1 MLMKI
6 YFPLANFLL
15 KFLLISNKSLKMK
28 TKIIIKSKRKN
39 IQLNKEISK
48 SAYLRKNL
56 NDVK

>member
-1 MLMKI
+1 MKI